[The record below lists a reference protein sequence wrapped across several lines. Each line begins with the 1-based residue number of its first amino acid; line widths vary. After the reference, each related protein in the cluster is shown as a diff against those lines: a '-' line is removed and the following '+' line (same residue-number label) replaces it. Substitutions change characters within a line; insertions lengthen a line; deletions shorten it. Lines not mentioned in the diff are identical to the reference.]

1 MQDYT
6 NAPDPAPAQTIGAT
20 AQSAS
25 DMITDRLGLEKIE
38 GFSARRFFREI
49 FRRHSADGAEALLSV
64 GAPGTTPPLSA
75 SMAELPSPWLFFR
88 VLLGTLLT
96 YGVFREAWQ
105 MYANVNV
112 IPGLIMVGSFAV
124 PLTTL
129 VLFFELNTPRNL
141 SLFRTVQLLA
151 IGGATSLLLSLF
163 LYDVTPLLGILGDSA
178 AGVVEEV
185 GKLAALLLA
194 LRLVPV
200 ERYRF
205 RLNWLLLG
213 AAIGAGFAAFE
224 SAGYALRIGLNVS
237 DDAMLD
243 NITTRGLLSP
253 LGHIPWSAI
262 AAAAYWAARR
272 ETSGFLETVKHPRFL
287 RMFAIPVALHAVW
300 DFGEGGPFFIKYLV
314 LGFIAWVVVLSLV
327 QTGLRDIASEC
338 ASSGA
343 TPIKH

>member
-1 MQDYT
+1 
-6 NAPDPAPAQTIGAT
+6 
-20 AQSAS
+20 
-25 DMITDRLGLEKIE
+25 MITDRLGLEKIE
-38 GFSARRFFREI
+38 GFSARKFFREI
-49 FRRHSADGAEALLSV
+49 VRRHGPDDAETLLSV
-64 GAPGTTPPLSA
+64 GAPGTTPPLSP
-75 SMAELPSPWLFFR
+75 SMAELPGPWLFFR
-88 VLLGTLLT
+88 VLLGTLIT

-105 MYANVNV
+105 VYANLNV

-124 PLTTL
+124 PLSTL

-141 SLFRTVQLLA
+141 SLFRTLQLLA

-178 AGVVEEV
+178 AGIVEEV
-185 GKLAALLLA
+185 GKLVALLLA

-237 DDAMLD
+237 DTAMLD

-253 LGHIPWSAI
+253 LGHIPWTAI
-262 AAAAYWAARR
+262 AAAAYWSARQ
-272 ETSGFLETVKHPRFL
+272 ETPGFLQAILHRKFL
-287 RMFAIPVALHAVW
+287 RMFAIPVVLHATW
-300 DFGEGGPFFIKYLV
+300 DFGDGGPFFVKYLV
-314 LGFIAWVVVLSLV
+314 LGFVAWVVVLSLV
-327 QTGLRDIASEC
+327 QTGLRDIAREC
-338 ASSGA
+338 EASAPAPMSQ
-343 TPIKH
+343 TPGEA